1 MNQFLNPGILLFLA
15 MIVAFFWMALVSWPR
30 SVENQTY
37 KHDLHRLGAAS
48 SPYLKA
54 VEKPAELP
62 GRLAG
67 ITGINVR
74 REERV
79 RQEAVAR
86 RQEALLTPSRGSRQ
100 IEKRG

>member
-1 MNQFLNPGILLFLA
+1 MTLLNPGTLLFLA
-15 MIVAFFWMALVSWPR
+15 MVAAFFWLAGFSWPR
-30 SVENQTY
+30 SVENQTV

-48 SPYLKA
+48 SPYLRT

-62 GRLAG
+62 GKLAG
-67 ITGINVR
+67 ITGITVR

-86 RQEALLTPSRGSRQ
+86 RQEALLTPSRGSRI